1 MIEKVQEP
9 VEVLSKFVEGQ
20 IQPMRFRW
28 RGRVFTVAEVTGS
41 WIQRVGEHR
50 EHFFSVGVGTRD
62 YYELRYRARTSR
74 WTLES
79 IYLEG

>member
-1 MIEKVQEP
+1 M
-9 VEVLSKFVEGQ
+9 
-20 IQPMRFRW
+20 
-28 RGRVFTVAEVTGS
+28 AEVTGS

-62 YYELRYRARTSR
+62 YYELRYRARTSQ
-74 WTLES
+74 WSLES